1 MEPWTFAPKSSV
13 LRRLGAAAAAAA
25 ADAAADAA
33 ATKEQLHRER
43 RLERLGL
50 QKDACDELVVSM
62 LRLLL
67 QSGRP
72 GLGGPGAQP
81 VLRRKLE
88 RRPVRVLVERRE
100 GTFATTELHH
110 GREALRWRNGR
121 VLDPVQVG
129 FVRVLYRQVGRAS
142 HEDAFGLRQVLVLVV
157 DGLGDHLERA
167 HELGVP
173 LIARVLE
180 ARVGFFSRLLSD
192 SP

>member
-1 MEPWTFAPKSSV
+1 MEPWTFATKSSV

-25 ADAAADAA
+25 AAATAAAAAAADAAADAD

-88 RRPVRVLVERRE
+88 RRPVRVPDERDLWGQQAAAVIKRHQTSS
-100 GTFATTELHH
+100 GGHQVVI
-110 GREALRWRNGR
+110 RWSSGGGIRWSSGGH
-121 VLDPVQVG
+121 QVK
-129 FVRVLYRQVGRAS
+129 AS
-142 HEDAFGLRQVLVLVV
+142 C
-157 DGLGDHLERA
+157 
-167 HELGVP
+167 
-173 LIARVLE
+173 
-180 ARVGFFSRLLSD
+180 
-192 SP
+192 